1 MQLQA
6 VGSGLEHCSQARL
19 HRWQSGHVEEVCSA
33 EGCRAVL
40 TKHSSLLQVCMVL
53 ELFPLQELRSDN
65 LTQKGNDNVHTQINT
80 QYRIWHST
88 VLPELVTAF

>member
-1 MQLQA
+1 MAGAPLELCVGGKEAEMQLQA

-40 TKHSSLLQVCMVL
+40 TKHSSLLKVCVDYI
-53 ELFPLQELRSDN
+53 S
-65 LTQKGNDNVHTQINT
+65 
-80 QYRIWHST
+80 S
-88 VLPELVTAF
+88 